1 MGGDAVAKTILMS
14 VLLLGASF
22 ALGAS
27 SLVAEDNLP
36 EIKMAS
42 GRFEPAELRIPANTP
57 VKLRVTNADQ
67 AAIEFESFELHR
79 ERVVQPGETITVYLP
94 ALAPGHYP
102 IFDDFHRG
110 STAEAAIVAE

>member
-1 MGGDAVAKTILMS
+1 VAKSGLS
-14 VLLLGASF
+14 VLVLCAAVVLGA
-22 ALGAS
+22 AA
-27 SLVAEDNLP
+27 AADENTP

-42 GRFEPAELRIPANTP
+42 GRFEPAQLRVRANIPF
-57 VKLRVTNADQ
+57 KLRVTNTDQ
-67 AAIEFESFELHR
+67 VAVEFESFELHR

-94 ALAPGHYP
+94 ALAPGHYA